1 MFPARIA
8 LLSVLPALLL
18 AGCAAMQP
26 APEPVR
32 AVLAPVGT
40 LRVGVYPGSPSSL
53 VRDAKT
59 GESAGIALEL
69 GQALGRRLGV
79 PVEVVEFARGPLVL
93 DALKAGQVDFTVTN
107 ATESRARDMDFTPP
121 LIQVELGYL
130 ALSGSSIASA
140 ADVDRPGVRVGVSQG
155 STSQTTLTAQFK
167 SAAVV
172 PAPSLKQA
180 QAMLLQHQI
189 DVFATNKAILFEMAD
204 ELPGSRVLEGRWG
217 LENLAIA
224 VPKGREAG
232 RGFLQQFADEAR
244 SSGLLQSAV
253 KRAGLRGTAPFN

>member
-1 MFPARIA
+1 MFPARFA
-8 LLSVLPALLL
+8 LLFGVPALLL

-26 APEPVR
+26 APEPR
-32 AVLAPVGT
+32 AVLAPAGM

-53 VRDAKT
+53 VRDPKT
-59 GESAGIALEL
+59 GETAGVALEL
-69 GQALGRRLGV
+69 GQALGKRLGV
-79 PVEVVEFARGPLVL
+79 PVQVAEFARGPLVL

-130 ALSGSSIASA
+130 ALPGSPIASA

-155 STSQTTLTAQFK
+155 STSQTTLTTQFK

-172 PAPSLKQA
+172 PTPSLKQA

-224 VPKGREAG
+224 IPKGREAG
-232 RGFLQQFADEAR
+232 RAFLQQFAQEAR

-253 KRAGLRGTAPFN
+253 TRAGLRGTAPLN